1 MNYVLLN
8 LREFLALL
16 RAFPPF
22 IFIFIENK
30 ENSTDEKRIYER
42 QYSFTEAFLKTEPT
56 HRFFILFFC
65 VPVPKTDLSI
75 FNFKNK
81 SLLAC
86 ITTLKGY

>member
-22 IFIFIENK
+22 IFILVENK

-42 QYSFTEAFLKTEPT
+42 QYSFTEAFFKTEPT

-65 VPVPKTDLSI
+65 VPVPNNGLVYI
-75 FNFKNK
+75 QF
-81 SLLAC
+81 
-86 ITTLKGY
+86 